1 MAVNKK
7 PLPKPPLTMVEIV
20 MRADA
25 ATIQAALEARQK
37 VDALLAERAAAYE
50 RIAAL
55 EHQIDDVVG
64 EPGVFVFPPPPVSVA
79 QFAAATEMPSAPAS
93 AVSKSAPAVPPAS
106 PAAPASPKNAPAA
119 NDGDAE
125 GEPAAKSPHSASPDL
140 PSRKG
145 SKN

>member
-7 PLPKPPLTMVEIV
+7 PVPKPPLTMVEIV

-55 EHQIDDVVG
+55 EHQIDEVVG
-64 EPGVFVFPPPPVSVA
+64 EPGVFVFPPPPLGVA
-79 QFAAATEMPSAPAS
+79 QFAAAESAPAPAPRPAAPVGPPPAKPAPENAAENAAADVAEAAPKPSHATEMPSRKA
-93 AVSKSAPAVPPAS
+93 
-106 PAAPASPKNAPAA
+106 PKN
-119 NDGDAE
+119 
-125 GEPAAKSPHSASPDL
+125 
-140 PSRKG
+140 
-145 SKN
+145 

>member
-7 PLPKPPLTMVEIV
+7 PLPKPPLTMMEIV

-55 EHQIDDVVG
+55 EQQIDNVIG
-64 EPGVFVFPPPPVSVA
+64 EPGVFVFPPPPMPVA
-79 QFAAATEMPSAPAS
+79 QFS
-93 AVSKSAPAVPPAS
+93 AVS
-106 PAAPASPKNAPAA
+106 PAAPVPAAAKPAPVAPAA
-119 NDGDAE
+119 AE
-125 GEPAAKSPHSASPDL
+125 PEASAKPAHASEV

-145 SKN
+145 AKN

>member
-1 MAVNKK
+1 MAINKK
-7 PLPKPPLTMVEIV
+7 PLPKPPLSMVEIV

-64 EPGVFVFPPPPVSVA
+64 EPGVFVFPPPPVAVA
-79 QFAAATEMPSAPAS
+79 QYTAPAE
-93 AVSKSAPAVPPAS
+93 PL
-106 PAAPASPKNAPAA
+106 PAAPKPAPVAPPATQPAA
-119 NDGDAE
+119 MNDTAAE
-125 GEPAAKSPHSASPDL
+125 AESSAKAAHTTDL
-140 PSRKG
+140 PSRKT

>member
-7 PLPKPPLTMVEIV
+7 PMPKPPLSMVEIV

-55 EHQIDDVVG
+55 EQQIDNVVG
-64 EPGVFVFPPPPVSVA
+64 EPGVFVFPPPPKSVA
-79 QFAAATEMPSAPAS
+79 QFSFPSATPAP
-93 AVSKSAPAVPPAS
+93 APAVSVAAKP
-106 PAAPASPKNAPAA
+106 APAEADSEPAPKSSHAPEAPA
-119 NDGDAE
+119 
-125 GEPAAKSPHSASPDL
+125 
-140 PSRKG
+140 RKG
-145 SKN
+145 AKN

>member
-7 PLPKPPLTMVEIV
+7 PLPKPPLSMVEIV

-64 EPGVFVFPPPPVSVA
+64 EPGVFIFPPPSVPVA
-79 QFAAATEMPSAPAS
+79 QFTAATELPPPAP
-93 AVSKSAPAVPPAS
+93 KPTAPLAPKPVAPPAS
-106 PAAPASPKNAPAA
+106 DSEPEPESPAKPA
-119 NDGDAE
+119 
-125 GEPAAKSPHSASPDL
+125 HSTDL

>member
-7 PLPKPPLTMVEIV
+7 PMPKPPLSMVEIV

-55 EHQIDDVVG
+55 EQQIDNVVG
-64 EPGVFVFPPPPVSVA
+64 EPGVFVFPPPPKSVA
-79 QFAAATEMPSAPAS
+79 QFSFPSATPAP
-93 AVSKSAPAVPPAS
+93 APAVSVAAKP
-106 PAAPASPKNAPAA
+106 APAEADS
-119 NDGDAE
+119 
-125 GEPAAKSPHSASPDL
+125 EPAPKSSHAPEVPA
-140 PSRKG
+140 RKG
-145 SKN
+145 AKN

>member
-7 PLPKPPLTMVEIV
+7 PLPKPPLSMVEIV

-55 EHQIDDVVG
+55 EQQIDNVVG
-64 EPGVFVFPPPPVSVA
+64 EPGVFVFPPPPKSVA
-79 QFAAATEMPSAPAS
+79 QFSFPSTVTA
-93 AVSKSAPAVPPAS
+93 PAS
-106 PAAPASPKNAPAA
+106 PAAVKPATASTPAEENSAISEQAPKPSHAA
-119 NDGDAE
+119 E
-125 GEPAAKSPHSASPDL
+125 I

-145 SKN
+145 AKN

>member
-1 MAVNKK
+1 MATNKK
-7 PLPKPPLTMVEIV
+7 PMPKPPLSMVEIV

-64 EPGVFVFPPPPVSVA
+64 EPGVFVFPPPTVAVAAFVAPAPAPAPKPAPKPVVNDASTEA
-79 QFAAATEMPSAPAS
+79 EAAAKPAH
-93 AVSKSAPAVPPAS
+93 S
-106 PAAPASPKNAPAA
+106 P
-119 NDGDAE
+119 E
-125 GEPAAKSPHSASPDL
+125 L
-140 PSRKG
+140 PSRKT

>member
-7 PLPKPPLTMVEIV
+7 PLPKPPLSMVEIV

-55 EHQIDDVVG
+55 EHQIDEVVG
-64 EPGVFVFPPPPVSVA
+64 EPGVFVFPPPPVVVA
-79 QFAAATEMPSAPAS
+79 QFSATAEPSAPA
-93 AVSKSAPAVPPAS
+93 APK
-106 PAAPASPKNAPAA
+106 PAAPPTPKPAPVAA
-119 NDGDAE
+119 PEN
-125 GEPAAKSPHSASPDL
+125 EPEAKPAHPTADL

>member
-7 PLPKPPLTMVEIV
+7 PMPKPPLSMVEIV

-55 EHQIDDVVG
+55 EQQIDNVVG
-64 EPGVFVFPPPPVSVA
+64 EPGVFVFPPPPKSVA
-79 QFAAATEMPSAPAS
+79 QFSFPSATPAP
-93 AVSKSAPAVPPAS
+93 APAVSVAAKP
-106 PAAPASPKNAPAA
+106 APAEADS
-119 NDGDAE
+119 
-125 GEPAAKSPHSASPDL
+125 EPAPKSSHAPEVPT
-140 PSRKG
+140 RKG
-145 SKN
+145 AKN

>member
-1 MAVNKK
+1 MAINKK
-7 PLPKPPLTMVEIV
+7 PLPKPPLSMVEIV

-55 EHQIDDVVG
+55 EQQIDNVVG
-64 EPGVFVFPPPPVSVA
+64 EPGVFVFPPPPKSVA
-79 QFAAATEMPSAPAS
+79 QFSFPSAAPAAPAPAAPAVAKAAAPAS
-93 AVSKSAPAVPPAS
+93 APTEEESEPASKSSHAP
-106 PAAPASPKNAPAA
+106 
-119 NDGDAE
+119 E
-125 GEPAAKSPHSASPDL
+125 M

-145 SKN
+145 AKN

>member
-7 PLPKPPLTMVEIV
+7 PLPKPPLSMVEIV

-55 EHQIDDVVG
+55 EQQIDNVVG
-64 EPGVFVFPPPPVSVA
+64 EPGVFVFPPPPKSVA
-79 QFAAATEMPSAPAS
+79 QFSFPTAAPAPAPAAKPAPASAPVESDSEPAPKSSHATEMPS
-93 AVSKSAPAVPPAS
+93 
-106 PAAPASPKNAPAA
+106 
-119 NDGDAE
+119 
-125 GEPAAKSPHSASPDL
+125 
-140 PSRKG
+140 RKG
-145 SKN
+145 AKN

>member
-7 PLPKPPLTMVEIV
+7 PLPKPPLSMVEIV

-64 EPGVFVFPPPPVSVA
+64 EPGVFIFPPPPVAVA
-79 QFAAATEMPSAPAS
+79 QFAAATELP
-93 AVSKSAPAVPPAS
+93 PPAPK
-106 PAAPASPKNAPAA
+106 PAAPVAPKPVAPAA
-119 NDGDAE
+119 NDS
-125 GEPAAKSPHSASPDL
+125 EPETEAPAKPAHPTTDL

>member
-7 PLPKPPLTMVEIV
+7 PMPKPPLSMVEIV

-55 EHQIDDVVG
+55 EQQIDNVVG
-64 EPGVFVFPPPPVSVA
+64 EPGVFVFPPPPKSVA
-79 QFAAATEMPSAPAS
+79 QFSFPSAATPA
-93 AVSKSAPAVPPAS
+93 
-106 PAAPASPKNAPAA
+106 PAAPATPVAAKPAPAEA
-119 NDGDAE
+119 DS
-125 GEPAAKSPHSASPDL
+125 EPAPKSTHAPEM

-145 SKN
+145 AKN